1 MSNRNIRRGDTRVF
15 NPDDI
20 VVRER
25 QSGNRQAGNVSGG
38 GYGRNGSGA
47 YGQRVEQTRGQYS
60 GNAGQYGKRAQAAG
74 TRRVEAG
81 NTLSPKQAKK
91 QQKKLKKQRRHKK
104 FWFGFK
110 IFMLIALIAILAALV
125 VIYFKFGDDLLKWK
139 MEATDVVENSTADT
153 FRASETSII
162 YASNKSMIA
171 KLKGDKDSYYL
182 SFDEIPQSVKDAMV
196 VTEDRDFYKHEGVNF
211 WSTAKAAVM
220 LVESKLRHKDISR
233 GGSTITQ
240 QLAKN
245 LYLNGDREFSRKVSE
260 VFLVNDLEKKYSKNE
275 IFEIY
280 ANIINYG
287 NGYTGIKE
295 ASEGYFG
302 EESDDL
308 NLQQATMLAG
318 LPQSPK
324 RYNPTKYYDKAVAR
338 QKDVIAAMQKYGDID
353 YKEDYYILAERDF
366 NLA

>member
-1 MSNRNIRRGDTRVF
+1 MKNKYKYLIISIA
-15 NPDDI
+15 I
-20 VVRER
+20 VMMI
-25 QSGNRQAGNVSGG
+25 SIPVSKVVLD
-38 GYGRNGSGA
+38 GYFE
-47 YGQRVEQTRGQYS
+47 Y
-60 GNAGQYGKRAQAAG
+60 
-74 TRRVEAG
+74 
-81 NTLSPKQAKK
+81 KQAINNMSIDEKIEEI
-91 QQKKLKKQRRHKK
+91 RHN
-104 FWFGFK
+104 
-110 IFMLIALIAILAALV
+110 
-125 VIYFKFGDDLLKWK
+125 
-139 MEATDVVENSTADT
+139 ENYVR
-153 FRASETSII
+153 FENI
-162 YASNKSMIA
+162 
-171 KLKGDKDSYYL
+171 DKD
-182 SFDEIPQSVKDAMV
+182 FVNAIISV
-196 VTEDRDFYKHEGVNF
+196 EDHRFYEHNG
-211 WSTAKAAVM
+211 
-220 LVESKLRHKDISR
+220 
-233 GGSTITQ
+233 
-240 QLAKN
+240 LAKN

-280 ANIINYG
+280 VNIINYG

-302 EESDDL
+302 EESGDL

>member
-1 MSNRNIRRGDTRVF
+1 MIKNI
-15 NPDDI
+15 
-20 VVRER
+20 
-25 QSGNRQAGNVSGG
+25 QAG
-38 GYGRNGSGA
+38 
-47 YGQRVEQTRGQYS
+47 
-60 GNAGQYGKRAQAAG
+60 
-74 TRRVEAG
+74 
-81 NTLSPKQAKK
+81 
-91 QQKKLKKQRRHKK
+91 
-104 FWFGFK
+104 K
-110 IFMLIALIAILAALV
+110 IV
-125 VIYFKFGDDLLKWK
+125 
-139 MEATDVVENSTADT
+139 
-153 FRASETSII
+153 
-162 YASNKSMIA
+162 
-171 KLKGDKDSYYL
+171 
-182 SFDEIPQSVKDAMV
+182 Q
-196 VTEDRDFYKHEGVNF
+196 
-211 WSTAKAAVM
+211 
-220 LVESKLRHKDISR
+220 

-318 LPQSPK
+318 LLQSPK

>member
-1 MSNRNIRRGDTRVF
+1 
-15 NPDDI
+15 
-20 VVRER
+20 
-25 QSGNRQAGNVSGG
+25 
-38 GYGRNGSGA
+38 
-47 YGQRVEQTRGQYS
+47 
-60 GNAGQYGKRAQAAG
+60 
-74 TRRVEAG
+74 
-81 NTLSPKQAKK
+81 
-91 QQKKLKKQRRHKK
+91 
-104 FWFGFK
+104 
-110 IFMLIALIAILAALV
+110 
-125 VIYFKFGDDLLKWK
+125 
-139 MEATDVVENSTADT
+139 ME
-153 FRASETSII
+153 
-162 YASNKSMIA
+162 
-171 KLKGDKDSYYL
+171 
-182 SFDEIPQSVKDAMV
+182 
-196 VTEDRDFYKHEGVNF
+196 
-211 WSTAKAAVM
+211 
-220 LVESKLRHKDISR
+220 
-233 GGSTITQ
+233 
-240 QLAKN
+240 
-245 LYLNGDREFSRKVSE
+245 RKVSE

>member
-1 MSNRNIRRGDTRVF
+1 MKNKYKYKYKYLIISIAIVMMISIPVSKVVLDGYFEYKQAINNMSIDKKIEEIRN
-15 NPDDI
+15 NENY
-20 VVRER
+20 VRFENIDKDFVNAIISVEDHR
-25 QSGNRQAGNVSGG
+25 FYEHNGLDFISIARATIKNIQAG
-38 GYGRNGSGA
+38 
-47 YGQRVEQTRGQYS
+47 
-60 GNAGQYGKRAQAAG
+60 
-74 TRRVEAG
+74 
-81 NTLSPKQAKK
+81 
-91 QQKKLKKQRRHKK
+91 
-104 FWFGFK
+104 K
-110 IFMLIALIAILAALV
+110 IV
-125 VIYFKFGDDLLKWK
+125 
-139 MEATDVVENSTADT
+139 
-153 FRASETSII
+153 
-162 YASNKSMIA
+162 
-171 KLKGDKDSYYL
+171 
-182 SFDEIPQSVKDAMV
+182 Q
-196 VTEDRDFYKHEGVNF
+196 
-211 WSTAKAAVM
+211 
-220 LVESKLRHKDISR
+220 

-318 LPQSPK
+318 LSQSPK

>member
-1 MSNRNIRRGDTRVF
+1 MKNKYKYLIISIATIIMLVSIPVGKVVLDGYFGYKQAINNISIDEKIEEIRNSENYVKFENIDKDFVDAIISVEDHRFYEHNGLDFISILRAAVK
-15 NPDDI
+15 NI
-20 VVRER
+20 
-25 QSGNRQAGNVSGG
+25 QAG
-38 GYGRNGSGA
+38 
-47 YGQRVEQTRGQYS
+47 
-60 GNAGQYGKRAQAAG
+60 
-74 TRRVEAG
+74 
-81 NTLSPKQAKK
+81 
-91 QQKKLKKQRRHKK
+91 
-104 FWFGFK
+104 K
-110 IFMLIALIAILAALV
+110 IV
-125 VIYFKFGDDLLKWK
+125 
-139 MEATDVVENSTADT
+139 
-153 FRASETSII
+153 
-162 YASNKSMIA
+162 
-171 KLKGDKDSYYL
+171 
-182 SFDEIPQSVKDAMV
+182 Q
-196 VTEDRDFYKHEGVNF
+196 
-211 WSTAKAAVM
+211 
-220 LVESKLRHKDISR
+220 

-260 VFLVNDLEKKYSKNE
+260 AFLVNDLEKKYSKNE

-287 NGYTGIKE
+287 NGYIGIKE

-324 RYNPTKYYDKAVAR
+324 RYNPTKYYDKALAR